1 MWMILFLLLPLAGL
15 AYVGW
20 HVWTLVPLSA
30 VWRTVIVGVG
40 VLSFCMIFLN
50 FTRVIDRMPLWLA
63 RWVYDI
69 GNSTQGMALSE
80 LLYHGSPDTG
90 HVRTLPLWQP
100 PLL

>member
-1 MWMILFLLLPLAGL
+1 MMWMILFLLLPLAGL

-50 FTRVIDRMPLWLA
+50 FTRVIDRLPLWLA
-63 RWVYDI
+63 RW
-69 GNSTQGMALSE
+69 SMTSATQAS
-80 LLYHGSPDTG
+80 SSCSI
-90 HVRTLPLWQP
+90 WS
-100 PLL
+100 